1 MRGKLWHG
9 VCAAF
14 GVAGSALSALFGGF
28 DGALAT
34 LIVFMCIDFA
44 MGLTVAAVFKVSR
57 KSEGGSL
64 SSAACYKGLCRKF
77 ATLAIVLVGARLDAL
92 MGQSYIRDAVVYCY
106 LLNEGLSITENL
118 ALMGVPVPK
127 VVREALDILKGRKE

>member
-1 MRGKLWHG
+1 MKLNLWHG

-64 SSAACYKGLCRKF
+64 SSAA
-77 ATLAIVLVGARLDAL
+77 
-92 MGQSYIRDAVVYCY
+92 S
-106 LLNEGLSITENL
+106 LSIIEARVTASCRENPISSSRFSYFSSNILSNSESIRFITACASL
-118 ALMGVPVPK
+118 AGKNSYVSGNKKPS
-127 VVREALDILKGRKE
+127 R